1 MNDPLL
7 LVTYHGVVH
16 PQVDHSAQATRN
28 LVGIYFW
35 KEYDIKIKIFTK
47 IYSS

>member
-28 LVGIYFW
+28 LVRILLKGIWYQNKNFH
-35 KEYDIKIKIFTK
+35 KNIL
-47 IYSS
+47 